1 LTRTTLP
8 HSPGIRI
15 ILQCKNNKHQNRT
28 RNELA
33 KELTSFRHKWL
44 RISTEYP
51 RRGSRARWYST
62 DSMSFEVVDPVDVVR
77 VYDARGG
84 ESPEELREQVDGEA
98 APGEFAEEAEA
109 EGYCWVEEPA

>member
-1 LTRTTLP
+1 
-8 HSPGIRI
+8 
-15 ILQCKNNKHQNRT
+15 
-28 RNELA
+28 
-33 KELTSFRHKWL
+33 
-44 RISTEYP
+44 
-51 RRGSRARWYST
+51 
-62 DSMSFEVVDPVDVVR
+62 MSFEVVDPVDVVR